1 MSNTL
6 NTSQRPSNNIS
17 KIDELNTSLQ
27 QTLLT
32 NGVLFTDRHKN
43 CGSYKT
49 LPDKIRPLDFKN
61 KTKMS
66 CGDKTSCPVCRYK
79 FISKHRK
86 KIYDLT
92 NDFEGR
98 ILMNTLKLSH
108 NKRNTLPYLYKG
120 LKSSIR
126 DMKNCHGWRTLK
138 KDLDHQ
144 FHFDRIQIVVS
155 PENGYHPHCH
165 QIFSCLN
172 WEISKEEIK
181 ERISNI
187 WSMSVE
193 RNGLRKVTK
202 EHGTDVQEGKGT
214 ILYPSPQEQDEESWK
229 EFEKRLSDSKKPRKN
244 VPKLKWDYTVGE
256 MEREI
261 LYYQEIPKYKNEDF
275 SKEEIVKHLS
285 QIQKTS
291 KGDYYCRVYQ

>member
-32 NGVLFTDRHKN
+32 NGILFTDRHKN

-79 FISKHRK
+79 IISKHRK

-98 ILMNTLKLSH
+98 ILMNTFHLSH

-126 DMKNCHGWRTLK
+126 DMKNSHGWRTLK

-155 PENGYHPHCH
+155 PENGFHPHCH
-165 QIFSCLN
+165 LG
-172 WEISKEEIK
+172 
-181 ERISNI
+181 NI
-187 WSMSVE
+187 QR
-193 RNGLRKVTK
+193 RN
-202 EHGTDVQEGKGT
+202 Q
-214 ILYPSPQEQDEESWK
+214 
-229 EFEKRLSDSKKPRKN
+229 RKN
-244 VPKLKWDYTVGE
+244 
-256 MEREI
+256 
-261 LYYQEIPKYKNEDF
+261 F
-275 SKEEIVKHLS
+275 
-285 QIQKTS
+285 
-291 KGDYYCRVYQ
+291 